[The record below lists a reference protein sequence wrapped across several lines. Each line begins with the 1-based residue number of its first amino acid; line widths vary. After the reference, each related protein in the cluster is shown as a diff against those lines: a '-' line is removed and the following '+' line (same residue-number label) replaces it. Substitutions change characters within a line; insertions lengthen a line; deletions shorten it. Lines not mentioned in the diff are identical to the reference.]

1 MFFYTKLRKMCVC
14 VKIIAVFF
22 TIFSTWVELVCNP
35 FGTDISY
42 VFFSHTALICWVSAF
57 AHNDFSRS
65 HSNPPNDPI
74 FLDQSLFD
82 NHLGKLE
89 IQSVWTDKQYCGR
102 SDGWFEKLEKEKLG
116 LFSFSSKLDFFFVTQ

>member
-1 MFFYTKLRKMCVC
+1 M
-14 VKIIAVFF
+14 
-22 TIFSTWVELVCNP
+22 
-35 FGTDISY
+35 
-42 VFFSHTALICWVSAF
+42 
-57 AHNDFSRS
+57 HNDFSRS

-102 SDGWFEKLEKEKLG
+102 CGWFEKLENEKLG
-116 LFSFSSKLDFFFVTQ
+116 RFHFLSKLDFFRYTVPIVKQIFFCKKLADMQVLGVALKTVSTS